1 MSKYE
6 AGWLVVGGL
15 LFGGFCVMIARGI
28 SMQEYSADMDSG
40 KDILWG
46 FAIVGAIGS
55 AIAFCIGAANF
66 TNAK

>member
-15 LFGGFCVMIARGI
+15 VFGFFCVMIVRGI
-28 SMQEYSADMDSG
+28 SSQEYSADMDSG
-40 KDILWG
+40 RDILWG
-46 FAIVGAIGS
+46 FALVGAIGS
-55 AIAFCIGAANF
+55 AIAFCIGAAKF